1 MRRQCDD
8 IQPTGIRAI
17 RQESWFLARCFD
29 ELAARGVRGIV
40 SFADPVPRRTAGGA
54 VICPGHVGTIYQATN
69 AIYTGRGTARTI
81 IVLPDGTTLNDRAIQ
96 KVRRQERG
104 HLYVEQ
110 RLCSLGA
117 PAPRRSS
124 LRPSGSPAHWP
135 RWGHVGSVTGAA
147 TGTATSS
154 APHAGL
160 GPRSG
165 WRSRRGRSPSRP
177 TSRRPSSGRATCE
190 PDPAL
195 RPVAAGTGPGCL

>member
-110 RLCSLGA
+110 RRCALGA
-117 PAPRRSS
+117 PAPRAFEPPT
-124 LRPSGSPAHWP
+124 LWL
-135 RWGHVGSVTGAA
+135 TGALA
-147 TGTATSS
+147 TLGARRLR
-154 APHAGL
+154 HRGCHRYCHVL
-160 GPRSG
+160 GPT
-165 WRSRRGRSPSRP
+165 RRARTQVRVAITPRTFP
-177 TSRRPSSGRATCE
+177 KQADLP
-190 PDPAL
+190 PAQL
-195 RPVAAGTGPGCL
+195 WESDL

>member
-1 MRRQCDD
+1 
-8 IQPTGIRAI
+8 
-17 RQESWFLARCFD
+17 
-29 ELAARGVRGIV
+29 VRGIV

-117 PAPRRSS
+117 PAPRA
-124 LRPSGSPAHWP
+124 LEPPTLWL
-135 RWGHVGSVTGAA
+135 TGALA
-147 TGTATSS
+147 TLGARRLRHWGCHRYCHVLGRTRRDRTRVRIGIASRTF
-154 APHAGL
+154 PKHADL
-160 GPRSG
+160 P
-165 WRSRRGRSPSRP
+165 
-177 TSRRPSSGRATCE
+177 
-190 PDPAL
+190 PAQL
-195 RPVAAGTGPGCL
+195 WESDL